1 MKRIGLV
8 LSGGMGK
15 GAYQVGALT
24 ALNRF
29 FNPSDFTYISA
40 ASVGAINAYAYVTGQ
55 LDGAKRLWLN
65 ADPKGNK
72 RFISSVLKSEALE
85 EIISCFDLSRKFPC
99 GFYVPLFDIKNKALN
114 YYNYAEVPQDMLGM
128 WLQAS
133 ITLPLYSKGI
143 EIGEHQFYDGAMIDN
158 IPVYPVMEKDL
169 DYIICIY
176 FDEYNYVFENTGI
189 DNRIV
194 KLVFHDKT
202 MISNSV
208 YITHDSISYM
218 VDAGYEKT
226 MEVLSRMFV
235 NGTDDL
241 EYIYQMI
248 DQQNA
253 NSGKEKAKLRI
264 TGDIVMTNINKYAK
278 KLIRN
283 KDIID

>member
-1 MKRIGLV
+1 MQMKRIGLV

-24 ALNRF
+24 ALYEF
-29 FNPSDFTYISA
+29 FNPSDFAYISA

-99 GFYVPLFDIKNKALN
+99 GFYVPLFDIKNKSLN
-114 YYNYAEVPQDMLGM
+114 YYNYAEISQDMLGL

-143 EIGEHQFYDGAMIDN
+143 EIGEHLFFDGAMIDN
-158 IPVYPVMEKDL
+158 IPVYPVMGMDL

-176 FDEYNYVFENTGI
+176 FDEYNYIFENTGI
-189 DNRIV
+189 DNKII

-226 MEVLSRMFV
+226 MEALKQIFV

-241 EYIYQMI
+241 EFIHHKI
-248 DQQNA
+248 NEQNTTH
-253 NSGKEKAKLRI
+253 GKTKLRI
-264 TGDIVMTNINKYAK
+264 TGDIVVTNINKYAK

-283 KDIID
+283 TNIID